1 MSQKRLKK
9 IRREEKDKVKNEFEK
24 VIGFRQIIKRNWKF
38 LFFLLLGVFGLYV
51 NSLQGNFVS
60 DDYATIPQNPQIMSF
75 KHGLSGWMGGL
86 INWGLAVT
94 FGVKSPV
101 HYHIFSLLTY
111 LMILVVLFVFVY
123 LIFGEKIAKIST
135 ILFAVLPIH
144 VEAVSWIAGRPYLIN
159 ALFILLSMV
168 SLIYFINTSQ
178 KKYLYSLLIFIPL
191 SFFAE
196 KTRFAA
202 LPLLVVLYWFSFNN
216 PYKKKIDL
224 GKILIIFGCLFL
236 AVIIFIWPSLLN
248 RIDVVNSGINASESI
263 FYNPFFQ
270 YPTAIAK
277 YLQLIWFPA
286 DLTLYHTM
294 YIIPNWINWLI
305 LLTFLSLIGISFFK
319 DRKIF
324 FALSFIFLAAAP
336 SMLPVKISWL
346 VAERYVF
353 LGSLGW
359 SIFLALIFEKVAKK
373 VKLLSLIVLVLL
385 VLIYSTRVFLR
396 NIDWQTNHNLWVNSC
411 QVSPNSHNAWNN
423 IGDDY
428 DKLAQLEKTE
438 KGIMRQYLNAI
449 KGFTQS
455 TVVKPNY
462 ADAFHN
468 RANIF
473 YKIGRLDLARDSY
486 KIALSFNPMMYQTYL
501 SLIQI
506 DLVEK
511 KYDLASEDL
520 KALKKINPTDVQVW
534 YVEAFIDIKKGDIA
548 KAKEILQAIVTKF
561 PDYLDAVNLLKN
573 INEENKGNKN

>member
-9 IRREEKDKVKNEFEK
+9 IRREEKNEAKKDFVE
-24 VIGFRQIIKRNWKF
+24 VVGFRQIIKQNWKF
-38 LFFLLLGVFGLYV
+38 LFFLLLGVFGLYL
-51 NSLQGNFVS
+51 NSLHGDFVS
-60 DDYATIPQNPQIMSF
+60 DDYATIPQNPNIFSF
-75 KHGLSGWMGGL
+75 KDGLKGWMGGL
-86 INWGLAVT
+86 INWFLAVT

-101 HYHIFSLLTY
+101 HYHIFSLFTY
-111 LMILVVLFVFVY
+111 LAILIVLFVFVY
-123 LIFGEKIAKIST
+123 LIFGQKIAKVST
-135 ILFAVLPIH
+135 VLFAVLPIH
-144 VEAVSWIAGRPYLIN
+144 VEVVSWIAGRPYLMN

-168 SLIYFINTSQ
+168 FLIYFLNTS
-178 KKYLYSLLIFIPL
+178 KRKYLYYLLVFIPL

-202 LPLLVVLYWFSFNN
+202 LPLLVILYWVSFDN

-236 AVIIFIWPSLLN
+236 AVVIFIWPSLLN
-248 RIDVVNSGINASESI
+248 RIDVVNSGTNASESI

-294 YIIPNWINWLI
+294 YVLPGWMNWLI
-305 LLTFLSLIGISFFK
+305 LLTFLSLIGFSFFK
-319 DRKIF
+319 DKKIF
-324 FALSFIFLAAAP
+324 FSLSFIFLAAAP

-359 SIFLALIFEKVAKK
+359 SIFLALILEKIAKK
-373 VKLLSLIVLVLL
+373 AKLLSLIILILL
-385 VLIYSTRVFLR
+385 VLIYGIRVFLR
-396 NIDWQTNHNLWVNSC
+396 NIDWQTNHNLWVSSC

-438 KGIMRQYLNAI
+438 EGKMKQYLNSI

-455 TVVKPNY
+455 TTVKPNY

-486 KIALSFNPMMYQTYL
+486 KLALSFNPTMYQTYL

-506 DLVEK
+506 DLIEK
-511 KYDLASEDL
+511 KYDLATEDL
-520 KALKKINPTDVQVW
+520 KALKKINSTNVQVW
-534 YVEAFIDIKKGDIA
+534 YVEAFIDIKKGDIN
-548 KAKEILQAIVTKF
+548 KAKEILQAIVTQF
-561 PDYLDAVNLLKN
+561 PDYTDAVDLLKSISN
-573 INEENKGNKN
+573 

>member
-9 IRREEKDKVKNEFEK
+9 IRREEKDKVKIEFEK
-24 VIGFRQIIKRNWKF
+24 VIGFRQIIKQNWKF
-38 LFFLLLGVFGLYV
+38 LALLLLGVIGLYL
-51 NSLQGNFVS
+51 NSLHGDFVS
-60 DDYATIPQNPQIMSF
+60 DDYATIPQNPNIFSF
-75 KHGLSGWMGGL
+75 KDGFKGWMGGL
-86 INWGLAVT
+86 INWFLAIT
-94 FGVKSPV
+94 FGIKNPI
-101 HYHIFSLLTY
+101 HYHIFSLFIY
-111 LMILVVLFVFVY
+111 LAILIVLFVFVY
-123 LIFGEKIAKIST
+123 LIFGQKIAKVSAV
-135 ILFAVLPIH
+135 LFAVLPVH
-144 VEAVSWIAGRPYLIN
+144 VETVSWIAGRPYLMN

-168 SLIYFINTSQ
+168 VLVYFLNTSQ
-178 KKYLYSLLIFIPL
+178 KKYLYYLLILIPL

-196 KTRFAA
+196 RTRFAA
-202 LPLLVVLYWFSFNN
+202 LPLLVILYWISFNN

-224 GKILIIFGCLFL
+224 EKILIIFGCLFL

-248 RIDVVNSGINASESI
+248 RIDVVNSGTNASESI

-270 YPTAIAK
+270 YPTAISK

-294 YIIPNWINWLI
+294 YIIPNWMNWLI
-305 LLTFLSLIGISFFK
+305 LLTFLSLIVISFFK
-319 DRKIF
+319 NRKIF

-359 SIFLALIFEKVAKK
+359 SIFLALILEKVAKK
-373 VKLLSLIVLVLL
+373 TKLLSLIVLVLL
-385 VLIYSTRVFLR
+385 VLIYGIRVFLR
-396 NIDWQTNHNLWVNSC
+396 NIDWQTNHNLWVSSC

-438 KGIMRQYLNAI
+438 EGVMKQYLNAI

-486 KIALSFNPMMYQTYL
+486 KTALSFNPTMYQTYL

-511 KYDLASEDL
+511 KYDLAIEDL
-520 KALKKINPTDVQVW
+520 KALKKINPTSIQAW
-534 YVEAFIDIKKGDIA
+534 YIEAFIDIKKGNVG
-548 KAKEILQAIVTKF
+548 KAKEILQAIVAQF
-561 PDYLDAVNLLKN
+561 PDYTDAINLLKSISN
-573 INEENKGNKN
+573 